1 MRVKTFRRS
10 PAVRDLIKRRLQTTH
25 SFPARVAAPD
35 ITASNAPAAILF
47 RELTRSNAPKGVL
60 NALRRCLS
68 AEDKRGH
75 RTLRNPPLSTQS
87 CSTPNLGNL
96 VVMATTVVVLAP
108 SASPHWVAHKRGRL
122 LKVFSPAGYT
132 YIAVHL
138 RMNEQ
143 SGVPVVV
150 FRHMPADTD
159 GPQ

>member
-25 SFPARVAAPD
+25 SFPERITAPE

-47 RELTRSNAPKGVL
+47 RELTRSNAPKSVL

>member
-25 SFPARVAAPD
+25 SFPERITAPD